1 MPVGRRPRLRGV
13 LACATTAV
21 LLTVL
26 ARLHAPTTAVIVTP
40 DRTAS
45 QPSSE
50 RADVDALLADSV
62 AQSAAAV
69 AANFEAAY
77 ASAHAAPTTQE
88 VESEWALASKLVRL
102 ARGGGSGGGIDDS
115 VEGSA
120 SPKLE
125 RGGPQWRCHLSSP
138 GEYDYACLST
148 LANSVPV
155 WDSVAHRFA
164 PPIMITSPMSEGVLP
179 PSKRRRSPLLDVLI
193 RAATTAEDGATP
205 RKRGKRRSAVES
217 DPSAT
222 QPDSA
227 AADFEQWGKETSK
240 GAVDPRAELKRLA
253 AVQSFQY
260 ANTVL
265 RRNSRTHAGRLC
277 GASCAGR
284 SGACEFC
291 GVGLC
296 CAVNTSHGAEDGGR
310 CAAN

>member
-1 MPVGRRPRLRGV
+1 M
-13 LACATTAV
+13 
-21 LLTVL
+21 
-26 ARLHAPTTAVIVTP
+26 
-40 DRTAS
+40 
-45 QPSSE
+45 
-50 RADVDALLADSV
+50 
-62 AQSAAAV
+62 
-69 AANFEAAY
+69 
-77 ASAHAAPTTQE
+77 
-88 VESEWALASKLVRL
+88 
-102 ARGGGSGGGIDDS
+102 
-115 VEGSA
+115 
-120 SPKLE
+120 
-125 RGGPQWRCHLSSP
+125 
-138 GEYDYACLST
+138 
-148 LANSVPV
+148 
-155 WDSVAHRFA
+155 
-164 PPIMITSPMSEGVLP
+164 
-179 PSKRRRSPLLDVLI
+179 
-193 RAATTAEDGATP
+193 
-205 RKRGKRRSAVES
+205 ES

-240 GAVDPRAELKRLA
+240 GAGDPRAELKRLA